1 MLSYFWLNLF
11 VVFILF
17 LTPKC
22 AKYPKKVKKKIY
34 QPKLLLYSSSKSFT
48 KRDFLKI
55 EFWARYDRFHF
66 LHYMG
71 LLLSKQI
78 IPKKRSGRALFS
90 ACSILLR
97 DTGFL
102 ANCLDC
108 RIEVA
113 LYSCRNLPT
122 FCEIFS
128 DKNKNTAELWKR
140 HFDDATFTK
149 MTCAKDD

>member
-22 AKYPKKVKKKIY
+22 AKCPKKSQKNQKKFY

-66 LHYMG
+66 LHYLG

-78 IPKKRSGRALFS
+78 IPKKRSGRSLFS

-102 ANCLDC
+102 ASTQFGIRYLTNWAVSL
-108 RIEVA
+108 
-113 LYSCRNLPT
+113 LQPP
-122 FCEIFS
+122 FS
-128 DKNKNTAELWKR
+128 R
-140 HFDDATFTK
+140 
-149 MTCAKDD
+149 C